1 MTGEGF
7 EVFVDHV
14 DGSRWQVDL
23 DFLSSPW
30 RCVWADGC
38 QGILDRPAPELG
50 LGCCSVGAELI
61 DDDEAK
67 LLSALAATIDEERFQ
82 FAAHARR
89 DGVFGDEQRR
99 RTAVV
104 DGACIFLNRP
114 GFAGG
119 AGCALHLQA
128 IADGERPIDTKPSV
142 CWQLP
147 LRVEPTAD
155 GSRRLRRWTRDDW
168 GAGAE
173 LAWWCTEAPEAM
185 VGAPPAAEE
194 LAEVLTALVGPEVAV
209 AIRRRVATL

>member
-30 RCVWADGC
+30 RCVWGDGC

-50 LGCCSVGAELI
+50 QGCCSVGAELI
-61 DDDEAK
+61 DEDEAK

-142 CWQLP
+142 C
-147 LRVEPTAD
+147 
-155 GSRRLRRWTRDDW
+155 
-168 GAGAE
+168 
-173 LAWWCTEAPEAM
+173 
-185 VGAPPAAEE
+185 
-194 LAEVLTALVGPEVAV
+194 
-209 AIRRRVATL
+209 